1 MTMIAT
7 GIPLRHLHLVW
18 SDLWP
23 LLEPAVKRSPD
34 KPDACPDP
42 GEWVLARLLAGDA
55 QLWAVYDANAPVAA
69 IVTQIQT
76 GIPPTELPSTMLGTG
91 PRLSTAA
98 EAGEKRCLIWLVGGS
113 RLRDWAAD
121 FIFKLEDWAR
131 SLGCVTLRGV
141 GRPGWARIVKKFGGV
156 SVDAVDGL
164 PTWERRIA

>member
-34 KPDACPDP
+34 KPD
-42 GEWVLARLLAGDA
+42 VLARLLFNDA
-55 QLWAVYDANAPVAA
+55 QLWAIYDADVPVAA
-69 IVTQIQT
+69 IVTQIQV
-76 GIPPTELPSTMLGTG
+76 GN
-91 PRLSTAA
+91 
-98 EAGEKRCLIWLVGGS
+98 EKSCLIWLVGGS
-113 RLRDWAAD
+113 RLREWAAD
-121 FIFKLEDWAR
+121 FIAKLEDWAR

-156 SVDAVDGL
+156 SVDAVDDL

>member
-34 KPDACPDP
+34 RPD
-42 GEWVLARLLAGDA
+42 VLARLIACDA

-76 GIPPTELPSTMLGTG
+76 GGPSTVLPSTTLGTG

-113 RLRDWAAD
+113 RLREWAAD
-121 FIFKLEDWAR
+121 FIAKLEDWAR
-131 SLGCVTLRGV
+131 SLGCVALRGV

-164 PTWERRIA
+164 PAWERRIA

>member
-1 MTMIAT
+1 MTMIVT

-34 KPDACPDP
+34 KPD
-42 GEWVLARLLAGDA
+42 VLARLIACDA
-55 QLWAVYDANAPVAA
+55 QLWAVYDGLAPVAA
-69 IVTQIQT
+69 IVTQIQI
-76 GIPPTELPSTMLGTG
+76 G
-91 PRLSTAA
+91 
-98 EAGEKRCLIWLVGGS
+98 GEKRCLIWLVGGS
-113 RLRDWAAD
+113 RLREWAAD
-121 FIFKLEDWAR
+121 FIAKLEDWAR

-164 PTWERRIA
+164 PAWERRIA

>member
-34 KPDACPDP
+34 KPD
-42 GEWVLARLLAGDA
+42 VLARLLFNDA
-55 QLWAVYDANAPVAA
+55 QLWAIYDADVPVAA
-69 IVTQIQT
+69 IVTQIQV
-76 GIPPTELPSTMLGTG
+76 GN
-91 PRLSTAA
+91 
-98 EAGEKRCLIWLVGGS
+98 EKSCLIWLVGGS
-113 RLRDWAAD
+113 RLREWAAD
-121 FIFKLEDWAR
+121 FIAKLEDWAR

>member
-1 MTMIAT
+1 MTAT

-34 KPDACPDP
+34 KPD
-42 GEWVLARLLAGDA
+42 VLARLIACDA
-55 QLWAVYDANAPVAA
+55 QLWAVYDGPAPVAA
-69 IVTQIQT
+69 IVTQIQI
-76 GIPPTELPSTMLGTG
+76 G
-91 PRLSTAA
+91 
-98 EAGEKRCLIWLVGGS
+98 GEKRCLIWLVGGS
-113 RLRDWAAD
+113 RLREWATD
-121 FIFKLEDWAR
+121 FIAKLEDWAR

-164 PTWERRIA
+164 PAWERRIA

>member
-7 GIPLRHLHLVW
+7 GIPLHHLHLVW

-34 KPDACPDP
+34 KPD
-42 GEWVLARLLAGDA
+42 VLARLLFNEA
-55 QLWAVYDANAPVAA
+55 QLWAIYDADVPVAA
-69 IVTQIQT
+69 IVTQIQV
-76 GIPPTELPSTMLGTG
+76 
-91 PRLSTAA
+91 AN
-98 EAGEKRCLIWLVGGS
+98 EKRCLIWLVGGS
-113 RLRDWAAD
+113 RLHDWAAD
-121 FIFKLEDWAR
+121 FIAKLEDWAR

-164 PTWERRIA
+164 PAWERRIA

>member
-34 KPDACPDP
+34 KPD
-42 GEWVLARLLAGDA
+42 VLARLLFNEA
-55 QLWAVYDANAPVAA
+55 QLWAIYDADVPVAA
-69 IVTQIQT
+69 IVTQIQV
-76 GIPPTELPSTMLGTG
+76 GS
-91 PRLSTAA
+91 
-98 EAGEKRCLIWLVGGS
+98 EKRCLIWLVGGS
-113 RLRDWAAD
+113 RLREWAGD
-121 FIFKLEDWAR
+121 FIAKLERWAR
-131 SLGCVTLRGV
+131 SLGCMALRGV

-164 PTWERRIA
+164 PAWERRIA

>member
-18 SDLWP
+18 PNLWP
-23 LLEPAVKRSPD
+23 LLEPAVERSPD
-34 KPDACPDP
+34 TPDACPDP
-42 GEWVLARLLAGDA
+42 AEWVLARLLFNDA
-55 QLWAVYDANAPVAA
+55 QLWAVYDADVPVAA
-69 IVTQIQT
+69 IVTQIQ
-76 GIPPTELPSTMLGTG
+76 
-91 PRLSTAA
+91 
-98 EAGEKRCLIWLVGGS
+98 AGSEKRCLIWLVGGS

-164 PTWERRIA
+164 PAWERRIA

>member
-1 MTMIAT
+1 MTAT

-34 KPDACPDP
+34 KPD
-42 GEWVLARLLAGDA
+42 VLARLIACDA
-55 QLWAVYDANAPVAA
+55 QLWAVYDGPAPVAA
-69 IVTQIQT
+69 IVTQIQI
-76 GIPPTELPSTMLGTG
+76 G
-91 PRLSTAA
+91 
-98 EAGEKRCLIWLVGGS
+98 GEKRCLIWLVGGS

-164 PTWERRIA
+164 PAWERRIA

>member
-7 GIPLRHLHLVW
+7 AIPLRHLRLVW

-34 KPDACPDP
+34 KPD
-42 GEWVLARLLAGDA
+42 VLARLIACDA
-55 QLWAVYDANAPVAA
+55 QLWAVYDGPAPVAA
-69 IVTQIQT
+69 IVTQIQI
-76 GIPPTELPSTMLGTG
+76 G
-91 PRLSTAA
+91 
-98 EAGEKRCLIWLVGGS
+98 GEKRCLIWLVGGS
-113 RLRDWAAD
+113 RLREWAAD
-121 FIFKLEDWAR
+121 FIAKLEDWAR

-164 PTWERRIA
+164 PAWERRIA

>member
-18 SDLWP
+18 PDLWP

-34 KPDACPDP
+34 KPD
-42 GEWVLARLLAGDA
+42 VLARLIACDA
-55 QLWAVYDANAPVAA
+55 QLWAVYDANVPVAA
-69 IVTQIQT
+69 IVTQIQV
-76 GIPPTELPSTMLGTG
+76 GN
-91 PRLSTAA
+91 
-98 EAGEKRCLIWLVGGS
+98 EKSCLIWLVGGS
-113 RLRDWAAD
+113 RLREWATD
-121 FIFKLEDWAR
+121 FIAKLEDWAR

-164 PTWERRIA
+164 PAWERRIA

>member
-34 KPDACPDP
+34 KPD
-42 GEWVLARLLAGDA
+42 VLARLLFNEA
-55 QLWAVYDANAPVAA
+55 QLWAIYDADVPVAA
-69 IVTQIQT
+69 IVTQVQV
-76 GIPPTELPSTMLGTG
+76 GT
-91 PRLSTAA
+91 
-98 EAGEKRCLIWLVGGS
+98 EKRCLIWLVGGS
-113 RLRDWAAD
+113 RLREWAGD
-121 FIFKLEDWAR
+121 FIAKLERWAR
-131 SLGCVTLRGV
+131 SLGCMALRGV

-164 PTWERRIA
+164 PAWERRIA

>member
-1 MTMIAT
+1 MTAT

-34 KPDACPDP
+34 KPD
-42 GEWVLARLLAGDA
+42 VLARLIACDA
-55 QLWAVYDANAPVAA
+55 QLWAVYEGPAPVAA
-69 IVTQIQT
+69 IVTQIQ
-76 GIPPTELPSTMLGTG
+76 
-91 PRLSTAA
+91 
-98 EAGEKRCLIWLVGGS
+98 AGNEKRCLIWLVGGS

-164 PTWERRIA
+164 PAWERRIA

>member
-34 KPDACPDP
+34 KPD
-42 GEWVLARLLAGDA
+42 VLARLLFEDA
-55 QLWAVYDANAPVAA
+55 QLWAVYDADVPVAA
-69 IVTQIQT
+69 IVTQIQ
-76 GIPPTELPSTMLGTG
+76 L
-91 PRLSTAA
+91 AH
-98 EAGEKRCLIWLVGGS
+98 EKRCLIWLVGGS
-113 RLRDWAAD
+113 RLREWAGD
-121 FIFKLEDWAR
+121 FIAKLEHWAR

-164 PTWERRIA
+164 PAWERRIK

>member
-1 MTMIAT
+1 MTAT

-34 KPDACPDP
+34 KPD
-42 GEWVLARLLAGDA
+42 VLARLIACDA
-55 QLWAVYDANAPVAA
+55 QLWAVYDGPAPVAA
-69 IVTQIQT
+69 IVTQIQI
-76 GIPPTELPSTMLGTG
+76 G
-91 PRLSTAA
+91 
-98 EAGEKRCLIWLVGGS
+98 GEKRCLIWLVGGS
-113 RLRDWAAD
+113 RLREWAAD
-121 FIFKLEDWAR
+121 FIAKLEDWAR

-164 PTWERRIA
+164 PAWERRIA